1 MQEIQF
7 QHPHRKKHFQFFNQ
21 MQQPYFNLVANV
33 DITYFIAQLKQDKA
47 RSFTPAIVYV
57 LSKAANAIPQ
67 FRWRIRG
74 QQVVEHEK
82 VHPSFSVLT
91 EVADVFSFCYVP
103 YTDSQAQF
111 EQAARLK
118 MEEMKTNPVFEDE
131 AGRDDFLFL
140 SAVPWVSFTSISH
153 PMYLEP
159 ADSVP
164 RISWGKYFKQGDRV
178 LMPLAVQAHHAV
190 VDGRQMGAYFEKVQE
205 LLDM

>member
-33 DITYFIAQLKQDKA
+33 DITHFIAQLKQGKE

-205 LLDM
+205 LLDV